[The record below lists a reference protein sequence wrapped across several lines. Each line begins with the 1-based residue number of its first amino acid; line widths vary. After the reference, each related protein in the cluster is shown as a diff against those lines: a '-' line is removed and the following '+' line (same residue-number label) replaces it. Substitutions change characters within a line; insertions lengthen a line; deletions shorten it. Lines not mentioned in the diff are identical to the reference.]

1 MGLHCSGRAVHAV
14 GGVRAAVHAV
24 GGVRAAVHAV
34 AKLNISM
41 LASCTHPTIFICV
54 SFSATQVRKEA
65 RAAIQRERD
74 QQIALMIAK

>member
-1 MGLHCSGRAVHAV
+1 VGLHCSGRA
-14 GGVRAAVHAV
+14 GHAV

-41 LASCTHPTIFICV
+41 LASCTDPTIFIRV
-54 SFSATQVRKEA
+54 SFFSATQVRKEA